1 MTDLKQLL
9 VLSFGSISS
18 AKLRSALTTLGIII
32 GVAAVVANV
41 SLGASFN
48 QYFTDELGEI
58 GDNFIVIFSEDIN
71 VFDDNQLEII
81 RRTPGVD
88 GVSPIK
94 QRVAE
99 VTFMSVSRQ
108 INIQGTTQDYAD
120 VASLSLESGNF
131 FTDKSKYV
139 AVIGDS
145 VANERF
151 DRSIHTRNSIEI
163 SFRRTD
169 GTVKTQ
175 KFKVIGVIESPDSEF
190 IQSGAEPDN
199 RIFIPISVMNELL
212 DETDYGGF
220 SARTATAEE
229 VRPVSEQIDRNLAR
243 SLGVS
248 TRDIDNDDAKPYSIF
263 NQADIIDQLNELSGA
278 LTVLITSV
286 ALIAL
291 LVGSIGIMNI
301 MLVTVTERTKEIGL
315 MKSLGFTYADI
326 LGLFIIESIIIGLIG
341 GILGTLL
348 GLVGSFAVEIYL
360 DLPHV
365 FPLYLILTGFLISVI
380 IGLISGIYPANK
392 AAKMNPVDALRQ
404 N

>member
-1 MTDLKQLL
+1 
-9 VLSFGSISS
+9 
-18 AKLRSALTTLGIII
+18 
-32 GVAAVVANV
+32 
-41 SLGASFN
+41 
-48 QYFTDELGEI
+48 
-58 GDNFIVIFSEDIN
+58 
-71 VFDDNQLEII
+71 
-81 RRTPGVD
+81 
-88 GVSPIK
+88 
-94 QRVAE
+94 
-99 VTFMSVSRQ
+99 
-108 INIQGTTQDYAD
+108 
-120 VASLSLESGNF
+120 
-131 FTDKSKYV
+131 
-139 AVIGDS
+139 
-145 VANERF
+145 
-151 DRSIHTRNSIEI
+151 
-163 SFRRTD
+163 
-169 GTVKTQ
+169 
-175 KFKVIGVIESPDSEF
+175 
-190 IQSGAEPDN
+190 
-199 RIFIPISVMNELL
+199 MNELL

-365 FPLYLILTGFLISVI
+365 FPLYLILTGF
-380 IGLISGIYPANK
+380 
-392 AAKMNPVDALRQ
+392 
-404 N
+404 

>member
-131 FTDKSKYV
+131 LL
-139 AVIGDS
+139 I
-145 VANERF
+145 
-151 DRSIHTRNSIEI
+151 
-163 SFRRTD
+163 
-169 GTVKTQ
+169 
-175 KFKVIGVIESPDSEF
+175 KV
-190 IQSGAEPDN
+190 N
-199 RIFIPISVMNELL
+199 M
-212 DETDYGGF
+212 
-220 SARTATAEE
+220 
-229 VRPVSEQIDRNLAR
+229 
-243 SLGVS
+243 
-248 TRDIDNDDAKPYSIF
+248 
-263 NQADIIDQLNELSGA
+263 
-278 LTVLITSV
+278 
-286 ALIAL
+286 
-291 LVGSIGIMNI
+291 
-301 MLVTVTERTKEIGL
+301 
-315 MKSLGFTYADI
+315 
-326 LGLFIIESIIIGLIG
+326 
-341 GILGTLL
+341 
-348 GLVGSFAVEIYL
+348 
-360 DLPHV
+360 
-365 FPLYLILTGFLISVI
+365 
-380 IGLISGIYPANK
+380 
-392 AAKMNPVDALRQ
+392 
-404 N
+404 